1 MMGDH
6 ADIEHLLG
14 AIRALRGISAV
25 QEERLK
31 ERLDVLTETVTYG
44 FYTVLVLGE
53 FKRGKSSFVNALLG
67 TSLLPMDVLPET
79 ATVNILRYAETP
91 YLRVRYRDGRMVDGE
106 VSEAYLRR
114 FSANTPNN
122 DAHEVRQ
129 IEIGYPIELLRGH
142 IELVDTPGVADLDDL
157 RADVTYGILP
167 QAHAV
172 IFLLDA
178 NAPLTESERVF
189 IKERIIPQGIRHIFF
204 IVNKYDC
211 VDEEEDEDFLAD
223 IERRIRAVFR
233 MGTEEA
239 VLDSFSLLP
248 LSALHALQGMTAG
261 NTALVGES
269 GLPEVRAKLAEILSA
284 GTMAQERRRHA
295 YFHLKAIGEDI
306 LRHLRNRSA
315 IARAG
320 LDELAAFAAA
330 LREEAAAYEEYR
342 PRIHSYVTASRDTIF
357 AMTDKSLQYFAAR
370 VGEELLEQID
380 LYQGQDFKEFI
391 EKRIARFIQK
401 EIEAW
406 VAGYTPYINTLIR
419 SMERELSVGL
429 SRAFNQNVRLKA
441 NNAAEM
447 QGGRQELALEAE
459 DISGVNKTAGLYA
472 AAGSIAL
479 LAIAGATLMPLISFA
494 AYPFL
499 REKMFKQKLQEA
511 KEAATP
517 LVADQLRQAV
527 TNLREEA
534 HRYIEEQCGI
544 VEQHTEQ
551 EYRSLV
557 ADFSTQVEEKL
568 RQKENFAA
576 SAHEEIASLQ
586 RAERQVEEIL
596 IEVGKET
603 D

>member
-1 MMGDH
+1 MMDDH

-14 AIRALRGISAV
+14 AVRALRGISAV

-31 ERLDVLTETVTYG
+31 ERLDALTETVTYG

-79 ATVNILRYAETP
+79 ATVHILRYAETP

-157 RADVTYGILP
+157 RTDVTYGILP

-211 VDEEEDEDFLAD
+211 VDEEEDADFLTD

-233 MGTEEA
+233 MGTAEA
-239 VLDSFSLLP
+239 ALESFSLMP
-248 LSALHALQGMTAG
+248 LSALTALQGMAAG
-261 NTALVGES
+261 NTALVAAS
-269 GLPEVRAKLAEILSA
+269 GLPEVRTQLAEILSA

-295 YFHLKAIGEDI
+295 YFHLNAIGKDI
-306 LRHLRNRSA
+306 RRHLRNRSA
-315 IARAG
+315 IAQAG
-320 LDELAAFAAA
+320 LDELAAFATA

-370 VGEELLEQID
+370 VGEELLDQID

-391 EKRIARFIQK
+391 EKRIARLIQK
-401 EIEAW
+401 NIEAW
-406 VAGYTPYINTLIR
+406 VAAYTPHINTLIR

-429 SRAFNQNVRLKA
+429 SRAFNQNVRIKA
-441 NNAAEM
+441 NVAEM
-447 QGGRQELALEAE
+447 RGGRQELALEAE
-459 DISGVNKTAGLYA
+459 DISGVNLTAGLYA
-472 AAGSIAL
+472 AAGSVAL
-479 LAIAGATLMPLISFA
+479 LVVAGATLIPLISFA
-494 AYPFL
+494 AVPFL
-499 REKMFKQKLQEA
+499 REKLFKQKLQEA

-527 TNLREEA
+527 TNLRDEA
-534 HRYIEEQCGI
+534 HRYIEEQCEL
-544 VEQHTEQ
+544 VEKNTEQ
-551 EYRSLV
+551 AYRSLV
-557 ADFSTQVEEKL
+557 ADFSAQVEAKL
-568 RQKENFAA
+568 RQKEDFAA
-576 SAHEEIASLQ
+576 AAQEEIDSLR

-596 IEVGKET
+596 AEMGKET

>member
-1 MMGDH
+1 MGDH
-6 ADIEHLLG
+6 ADIEYLLE

-25 QEERLK
+25 QEDRLK
-31 ERLDVLTETVTYG
+31 DRLDTLTETVTYG

-79 ATVNILRYAETP
+79 ATVNILRYADTP

-122 DAHEVRQ
+122 EAHEVRQ

-233 MGTEEA
+233 MGTAEA
-239 VLDSFSLLP
+239 ALESFSLLP
-248 LSALHALQGMTAG
+248 LSALTALQGMSAG
-261 NTALVGES
+261 NAALVRES
-269 GLPEVRAKLAEILSA
+269 GLPEVRAQLEGILSV

-342 PRIHSYVTASRDTIF
+342 PRIHSYVTASRDT
-357 AMTDKSLQYFAAR
+357 SLQYFAAR
-370 VGEELLEQID
+370 AGEELLEQID

-401 EIEAW
+401 KIEAW

-459 DISGVNKTAGLYA
+459 DISGVNKQAGLYA

-479 LAIAGATLMPLISFA
+479 LVVAGPTLIPIISFA

-551 EYRSLV
+551 AYRALV

-576 SAHEEIASLQ
+576 SAHEELASLQ

>member
-1 MMGDH
+1 MMGDY
-6 ADIEHLLG
+6 ADIDHLLE

-31 ERLDVLTETVTYG
+31 ERLNTLIETVTYG

-106 VSEAYLRR
+106 VTEAYLRR

-122 DAHEVRQ
+122 EAHEVRQ
-129 IEIGYPIELLRGH
+129 IEIGYPIDLLRGH

-211 VDEEEDEDFLAD
+211 VDEEEDADFLTD

-233 MGTEEA
+233 MGTAEA
-239 VLDSFSLLP
+239 ALESFSLLP
-248 LSALHALQGMTAG
+248 LSALTALQGMAAG
-261 NTALVGES
+261 NTALVAAS
-269 GLPEVRAKLAEILSA
+269 GLPEVRAQLAEILSA

-295 YFHLKAIGEDI
+295 YFHLNAIGKDI
-306 LRHLRNRSA
+306 RRHLRNRSA
-315 IARAG
+315 IAQAG
-320 LDELAAFAAA
+320 LDELAAFATA

-342 PRIHSYVTASRDTIF
+342 PRIHAYVTASRDTIF

-370 VGEELLEQID
+370 VGDELLDQID
-380 LYQGQDFKEFI
+380 FYQGQDFKEFI
-391 EKRIARFIQK
+391 EKRIVRFIQK
-401 EIEAW
+401 NIESW
-406 VAGYTPYINTLIR
+406 VVHYTPHINTLIR

-441 NNAAEM
+441 NVAEM
-447 QGGRQELALEAE
+447 RGGRQELALEAE
-459 DISGVNKTAGLYA
+459 DISGVNLTAGLYA
-472 AAGSIAL
+472 AAGSVAL
-479 LAIAGATLMPLISFA
+479 LVVAGATLIPLISFA
-494 AYPFL
+494 AVPFL
-499 REKMFKQKLQEA
+499 REKLFKQKLQEA

-517 LVADQLRQAV
+517 LVADRLRQAV
-527 TNLREEA
+527 TNLRDEA
-534 HRYIEEQCGI
+534 HRYIEAQCDL
-544 VEQHTEQ
+544 VEQNTEQ
-551 EYRSLV
+551 AYRALV
-557 ADFSTQVEEKL
+557 ADFAAQVEEKL

-576 SAHEEIASLQ
+576 SAHEEVASLQ
-586 RAERQVEEIL
+586 RAEREVEEIL